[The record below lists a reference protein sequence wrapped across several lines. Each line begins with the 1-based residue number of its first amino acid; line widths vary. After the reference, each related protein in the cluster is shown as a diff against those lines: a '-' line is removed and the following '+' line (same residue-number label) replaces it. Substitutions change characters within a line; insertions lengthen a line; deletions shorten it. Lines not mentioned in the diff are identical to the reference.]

1 MHPIVKLFAVSYNV
15 KFALETYVAAMRA
28 RIITLA
34 VLLLAGCSSVPSLLY
49 KIEIQQG
56 NVITQEMVNKLKP
69 GMTRSQVRFA
79 LGSPMISDAFHEN
92 RWDYL
97 YRFEQRGKL
106 IEQRKLTIFF
116 EDDHLVRIDGSFT
129 TPVAFLQPQP
139 QPQALEA
146 GTSPES
152 AVSLGEAAMEKS
164 DSSIPAQ
171 VPSGM
176 LPLAPPSAPISAP
189 VSGGAETMGTVPALP
204 PLPVSEPPS
213 PAASLSAGS
222 AEVSSSAASETPVVE
237 KPGPRQVPSR
247 ATDTGIMD
255 ADQPKE

>member
-1 MHPIVKLFAVSYNV
+1 
-15 KFALETYVAAMRA
+15 MRA

-97 YRFEQRGKL
+97 YRFEQRGRL

-129 TPVAFLQPQP
+129 TPVAFLQPQGP
-139 QPQALEA
+139 AA
-146 GTSPES
+146 GTSPEP
-152 AVSLGEAAMEKS
+152 AMPLGEAAMEKR

-171 VPSGM
+171 VPAAV
-176 LPLAPPSAPISAP
+176 PLSVPPSAPPPAP
-189 VSGGAETMGTVPALP
+189 VSGGTETMGTVPALP
-204 PLPVSEPPS
+204 ALPVSQPPS

-222 AEVSSSAASETPVVE
+222 AEVSSSAASEAPAVE

>member
-1 MHPIVKLFAVSYNV
+1 
-15 KFALETYVAAMRA
+15 MRA

-97 YRFEQRGKL
+97 YRVEQRGKL
-106 IEQRKLTIFF
+106 VEQRKLTVFF
-116 EDDHLVRIDGSFT
+116 ENDHLVRIDGSFA
-129 TPVAFLQPQP
+129 TPVAFLQPQGP
-139 QPQALEA
+139 EA
-146 GTSPES
+146 GSQPEPS
-152 AVSLGEAAMEKS
+152 ASLEEADKEKS
-164 DSSIPAQ
+164 ASSIPAQ
-171 VPSGM
+171 VPIEVPIEM
-176 LPLAPPSAPISAP
+176 PLSAPISA
-189 VSGGAETMGTVPALP
+189 GTETMGTVP
-204 PLPVSEPPS
+204 PLPASPPPS
-213 PAASLSAGS
+213 PATSLSADSGGASS
-222 AEVSSSAASETPVVE
+222 AGAASEAPLPE

>member
-129 TPVAFLQPQP
+129 APVAFLQSQP
-139 QPQALEA
+139 QVSEA
-146 GTSPES
+146 GAAPES
-152 AVSLGEAAMEKS
+152 TVSSEAVMEKGVT
-164 DSSIPAQ
+164 PVPVQ
-171 VPSGM
+171 VPAGVPFSG
-176 LPLAPPSAPISAP
+176 PLSAPPSAPLSA
-189 VSGGAETMGTVPALP
+189 GTETMDTVPILPALP
-204 PLPVSEPPS
+204 ASPPPS
-213 PAASLSAGS
+213 PEASLSAGS
-222 AEVSSSAASETPVVE
+222 GEVSSSAVPESPLPE
-237 KPGPRQVPSR
+237 KPAPRQVPSR